1 MKENV
6 VDVLVFLFDN
16 YLGMEESLPRDE
28 AALSNELEEAGF
40 HPQEINQAFDWLGTL
55 VNSKELSH
63 NDSHPGTALRVYAIS
78 EQYKLDVACQGFL
91 LSLEQMGL
99 LTPSTREMII
109 DRVMEIESGALT
121 LQQFKRI
128 VGLIILNKAQQ
139 EDILLWLDNIIDDET
154 EYETI
159 LH

>member
-1 MKENV
+1 
-6 VDVLVFLFDN
+6 
-16 YLGMEESLPRDE
+16 
-28 AALSNELEEAGF
+28 
-40 HPQEINQAFDWLGTL
+40 
-55 VNSKELSH
+55 
-63 NDSHPGTALRVYAIS
+63 
-78 EQYKLDVACQGFL
+78 
-91 LSLEQMGL
+91 
-99 LTPSTREMII
+99 MII